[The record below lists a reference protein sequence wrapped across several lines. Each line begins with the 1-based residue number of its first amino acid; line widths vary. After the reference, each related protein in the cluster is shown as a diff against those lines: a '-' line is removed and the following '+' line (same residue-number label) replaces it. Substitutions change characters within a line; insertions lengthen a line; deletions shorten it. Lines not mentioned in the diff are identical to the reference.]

1 MPVNEHDCVPVKL
14 CLQMQVG
21 QLWPMGRDLP
31 APSLAQVL
39 VIDLNKQRAQSRFAG
54 LLLNWARPF
63 ARRQMAGVPS
73 EAGSHVLAS
82 RDAVPLTLLSDS

>member
-1 MPVNEHDCVPVKL
+1 MKAARDNMPVNEHDCVPVKL

-39 VIDLNKQRAQSRFAG
+39 VIFPIHWNHLVSFDL
-54 LLLNWARPF
+54 
-63 ARRQMAGVPS
+63 
-73 EAGSHVLAS
+73 
-82 RDAVPLTLLSDS
+82 PLPTPQPGPDTPG